1 VNEIN
6 VATNNF
12 SEGIFRALVGVA
24 REQLQIGFAHV
35 HKDVEA
41 EGEIR
46 QGNVLPLTR
55 KR

>member
-1 VNEIN
+1 
-6 VATNNF
+6 VA
-12 SEGIFRALVGVA
+12 SDHLGEGIFGALTGVA

-46 QGNVLPLTR
+46 QEMLNG
-55 KR
+55 